1 MSYSLSSG
9 PRFTSLAEDSKPGS
23 LVASYT
29 LRNHPDLY
37 RGVTCYLTQ
46 VTSYMLRN
54 HPDLNRGVN
63 CYLTQVAGS
72 MLRNHPDL
80 YRGSTAT

>member
-1 MSYSLSSG
+1 MLHSFEKNAKERCVLLKRKFAQ
-9 PRFTSLAEDSKPGS
+9 PC
-23 LVASYT
+23 
-29 LRNHPDLY
+29 PDLN
-37 RGVTCYLTQ
+37 RRVNCYLTQ

-63 CYLTQVAGS
+63 CYLTQVAGY